1 MINVKFFII
10 IAFSMLYSSISYA
23 SQSTGTY
30 YYISKSISV
39 KDYLNSGDNKSN
51 ILIGLSCR
59 SNTVTICSYTFKSSV
74 IKGNLNSRDNKNT
87 YRIVITGDLNYS
99 YTVTAVSFREEILD
113 DFNTEYKI
121 FNTSNF
127 INYRCFNEEKI
138 YSKKI
143 SKYIDNI
150 LNSKNKNIL
159 KITPLILICEKNINY
174 PRVKVISF
182 VDSPLLKLIKLK
194 PNLFFIKQDNSY
206 INPELKSKVHVIV

>member
-1 MINVKFFII
+1 
-10 IAFSMLYSSISYA
+10 MLYSSISYA

-59 SNTVTICSYTFKSSV
+59 SNTVTIC
-74 IKGNLNSRDNKNT
+74 
-87 YRIVITGDLNYS
+87 S